1 MTKPQPPGEDDEDD
15 FFVHAAG
22 DQDGLEDELPDGAQT
37 ADVLDEV
44 TVAHLCDALTDEMR
58 AGVLRTFESSLP
70 LLLADIRDAA
80 GRGDSGAVRR
90 AAHELKGSAA
100 PLGAVRLSAACVA
113 VEHSGR
119 AGDATIGPEQVQ
131 TLETLALQT
140 VECLRD
146 QLL

>member
-1 MTKPQPPGEDDEDD
+1 MTGPHLPGEDDEDD

-22 DQDGLEDELPDGAQT
+22 EQDGLEDELREGSP

-44 TVAHLCDALTDEMR
+44 TVAHLCDSLTDEMR
-58 AGVLRTFESSLP
+58 ASVLRTFESALP

-113 VEHSGR
+113 VEHRGR
-119 AGDATIGPEQVQ
+119 ADDAAIGPEQVQ

-140 VECLRD
+140 VECLRE